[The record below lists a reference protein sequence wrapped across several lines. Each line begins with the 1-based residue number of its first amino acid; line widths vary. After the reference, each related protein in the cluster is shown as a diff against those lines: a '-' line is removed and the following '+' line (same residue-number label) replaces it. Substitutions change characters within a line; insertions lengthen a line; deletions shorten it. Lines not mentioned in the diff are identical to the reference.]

1 METLD
6 LQAGSLSHFQAEPRR
21 MTLLHLKGSWADYWA
36 MALFTPDAIL
46 FLLSTVCVL
55 TTQGYSQQ
63 TDIVL
68 SHCFTSW
75 NEVAQSVTM

>member
-1 METLD
+1 METLA

-21 MTLLHLKGSWADYWA
+21 MTPLHLKGSRADYCA

-55 TTQGYSQQ
+55 ATQGYSQQ
-63 TDIVL
+63 TDILL
-68 SHCFTSW
+68 SYCFIS
-75 NEVAQSVTM
+75 